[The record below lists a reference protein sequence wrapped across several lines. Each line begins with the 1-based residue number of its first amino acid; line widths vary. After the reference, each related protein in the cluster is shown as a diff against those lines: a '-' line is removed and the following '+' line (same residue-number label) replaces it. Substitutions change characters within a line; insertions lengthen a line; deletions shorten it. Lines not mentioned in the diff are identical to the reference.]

1 MLPHFGTRI
10 EPAKGR
16 RTGPDVGIGL
26 ALVDG
31 AEATMSDQDAISHS
45 TSEVEAARRKARLR
59 QAGFTLTEAIVA
71 VYIVG
76 LLSAIVSTGFIDK
89 REKARLARCMVEM
102 RGIQSAIFTYSPD
115 GITLPYPEDFW
126 PIAYPNGR
134 PGPYFY
140 LLDGD
145 PNKGHGNDLDGLDE
159 ENPGKSWENIQEK
172 DIQFAIICQHD
183 HGTLGDYVYITDIT
197 PPQIAT
203 KDNDPDYE
211 RFIKWEFGGP
221 G

>member
-1 MLPHFGTRI
+1 
-10 EPAKGR
+10 
-16 RTGPDVGIGL
+16 
-26 ALVDG
+26 
-31 AEATMSDQDAISHS
+31 MSDQDATHHS
-45 TSEVEAARRKARLR
+45 TSEVEAARRRARLR

-76 LLSAIVSTGFIDK
+76 LLSAIVSTGFGDK
-89 REKARLARCMVEM
+89 MEKARLARCMVEM
-102 RGIQSAIFTYSPD
+102 RGIQAAVYAHSPD
-115 GITLPYPEDFW
+115 GITFPDPEDFW
-126 PIAYPNGR
+126 PIAYPGGR

-145 PNKGHGNDLDGLDE
+145 PNSGHGNDLDGLDE
-159 ENPGKSWENIQEK
+159 ENPGKSWENIDEK

-183 HGTLGDYVYITDIT
+183 HGSLADYVYLTDVL

-203 KDNDPDYE
+203 QDNDPGYE